1 MPLGRGF
8 ECKRVGK
15 YLSVCEDRD
24 KLLFEHMEDR
34 GIGSYNNKEEEL
46 IIYWNVSLW
55 KFIVRISIEKAFP
68 CKIQ

>member
-1 MPLGRGF
+1 MYVRT
-8 ECKRVGK
+8 
-15 YLSVCEDRD
+15 D

-34 GIGSYNNKEEEL
+34 GIGSYNKKEEEL

-55 KFIVRISIEKAFP
+55 KFILRISIEKAFP